1 MTTTATVWMT
11 SRARDR
17 LETELQELLARR
29 HIELPTEDSDDYA
42 RNQALQS
49 ARQERIRRIHH
60 LLSNALI
67 GQNPPDD
74 GIAEPGMVLTVRY
87 DDTDQVE
94 TFLLAVRE
102 AEDNEMEVYSMQ
114 SPLGSAIT
122 GARPG
127 ERRIYHTPSGAI
139 MAVTLLHAV
148 PYALTDPAPGKHG
161 NSSAKDLPSRA
172 QTTTS

>member
-1 MTTTATVWMT
+1 MTSTAGVWMT
-11 SRARDR
+11 SRAHDQ
-17 LETELQELLARR
+17 LQTELRELLAQR
-29 HIELPTEDSDDYA
+29 HIELPDGDSGDYA
-42 RNQALQS
+42 RNQALHS
-49 ARQERIRRIHH
+49 ARQARIRRIQH
-60 LLSNALI
+60 LLGNALI

-87 DDTDQVE
+87 DDTEQVE
-94 TFLLAVRE
+94 TSLLAERE
-102 AEDNEMEVYSMQ
+102 AEDSEMEVYSTQ

-148 PYALTDPAPGKHG
+148 PYGLTNPAPGKHE
-161 NSSAKDLPSRA
+161 NSPAKDLPCRA
-172 QTTTS
+172 QPVTS

>member
-1 MTTTATVWMT
+1 MTNTAGVWMT
-11 SRARDR
+11 SRAHD
-17 LETELQELLARR
+17 LLQTELQELLAQR
-29 HIELPTEDSDDYA
+29 HIEMPDGDSGDYA
-42 RNQALQS
+42 RNQALHS
-49 ARQERIRRIHH
+49 ARQARIRRIHH
-60 LLSNALI
+60 LLGNALI

-87 DDTDQVE
+87 DDTRAVE

-114 SPLGSAIT
+114 SPLGRAIA

-127 ERRIYHTPSGAI
+127 ERRTYRAPSGTT

-148 PYALTDPAPGKHG
+148 PYAPTDPAPGEHE
-161 NSSAKDLPSRA
+161 NSPAKDLPCRA
-172 QTTTS
+172 EPETS

>member
-1 MTTTATVWMT
+1 MTSTAGIWMT
-11 SRARDR
+11 SQAHDR
-17 LETELQELLARR
+17 LQTELQELLAQR
-29 HIELPTEDSDDYA
+29 HIEMPDEDSDDYA
-42 RNQALQS
+42 GNQALHS
-49 ARQERIRRIHH
+49 ARQERLRRIHH

-87 DDTDQVE
+87 DDTKQVE
-94 TFLLAVRE
+94 TFLLAAPE
-102 AEDNEMEVYSMQ
+102 AEDNQMEVYSMQ

-139 MAVTLLHAV
+139 MAVTLLQAV
-148 PYALTDPAPGKHG
+148 PYALTDPGKHQD
-161 NSSAKDLPSRA
+161 SSAKALPCRA
-172 QTTTS
+172 QPVTS

>member
-1 MTTTATVWMT
+1 MTSTAAVWMT

-17 LETELQELLARR
+17 LETELQELLAQR
-29 HIELPTEDSDDYA
+29 HIEVPTEDGDDYA

-49 ARQERIRRIHH
+49 ARQERIRRLHH

-74 GIAEPGMVLTVRY
+74 GIAEPGMVLTVGY
-87 DDTDQVE
+87 DDTEQVE

-102 AEDNEMEVYSMQ
+102 AEDNEMEVYSTQ

-139 MAVTLLHAV
+139 MAVTLQQAV
-148 PYALTDPAPGKHG
+148 PYGLADRAPGKHE
-161 NSSAKDLPSRA
+161 NSPAKDLPSPA
-172 QTTTS
+172 QPITS